1 MSDLMTTSAATIDP
15 ETTTTGAATANGA
28 TARPELPVGA
38 RDFDFL
44 HGRWRGRSRRLVER
58 LVGCQ
63 EWTEFECTLEC
74 RPMLDGLA
82 NVEEFRSEHLPGFVA
97 LALRVFDPKARQWAI
112 YWADNRT
119 GVLDPPMRGSFGGSG
134 FEGDLGV
141 FYGGDFHQ
149 GRAILSRF
157 FWRRGTPS
165 SRGPRWEQ
173 AFSADGGQTWE
184 TNWTMDFV
192 RRDD

>member
-1 MSDLMTTSAATIDP
+1 MSELMTTS
-15 ETTTTGAATANGA
+15 ETTVDTETTKTGAAAASAAAAAPPALPSGA
-28 TARPELPVGA
+28 L
-38 RDFDFL
+38 DFDFL

-63 EWTEFECTLEC
+63 EWAEFDCTLEC
-74 RPMLDGLA
+74 SPMLGGLG
-82 NVEEFRSEHLPGFVA
+82 NVEEFRSEHLPGFVG

-119 GVLDPPMRGSFGGSG
+119 GILDPPMRGG

-141 FYGGDFHQ
+141 FFGGDFHQ

-157 FWRRGTPS
+157 FWRRGTSS

-192 RRDD
+192 RVDD